1 MKHPWLLWRVMF
13 ITKNK
18 GFTLLEILI
27 ALFIFTILSMMLVKS
42 LHSVIDLSSRTDQHA
57 TRLRQMQMA
66 LLILS
71 RDIEQIVDRPI
82 FIASGAKEAS
92 LVGTSREFTFTHMG
106 FANPMGMSV
115 QSNLQRTR
123 FFWDNNSLWQMS
135 WEALDQAP
143 SSKSHTR
150 RLLEGVT
157 TLRFQYLDQ
166 LGRFHDDW
174 PLLDQTNQILPQAI
188 RISFTLASWGKMS
201 QFYVIPTK
209 QNKNG

>member
-1 MKHPWLLWRVMF
+1 MF

-92 LVGTSREFTFTHMG
+92 
-106 FANPMGMSV
+106 
-115 QSNLQRTR
+115 
-123 FFWDNNSLWQMS
+123 FF
-135 WEALDQAP
+135 
-143 SSKSHTR
+143 
-150 RLLEGVT
+150 
-157 TLRFQYLDQ
+157 
-166 LGRFHDDW
+166 
-174 PLLDQTNQILPQAI
+174 
-188 RISFTLASWGKMS
+188 
-201 QFYVIPTK
+201 
-209 QNKNG
+209 